1 MTYMLYEYVPR
12 TIFLISHSF
21 LIFHSQHVQTPT
33 LELDNGS
40 CNSAFDVTTQ
50 MPYAVTT
57 SYIGTF
63 SNYSNAECGLGG
75 IGHPGVWWKVTNT
88 GDEKVAY
95 IASLQ
100 NQWRFDHIS
109 VFSGPSCDNL
119 ACQVYLE
126 NGGFKRTLTWQAEAG
141 QTSYIYVWFDFIE
154 SLTPTFDISIEVSTS
169 RHIMDWKLFQY
180 ISNSY
185 FVPSGPKSRPVLE
198 DGNDQCETALE
209 VFNELPYS
217 EAEGST
223 YLGGRASS
231 FVDVECRLSAST
243 NLFQYMNSWYQITS
257 DRATNVTI
265 SYANLN
271 PNNPNDRVAVFR
283 GESCDQLICL
293 STGFGA
299 STGTRRWEVSPG
311 ETTYIA
317 VHGLLD
323 ITAPN
328 LYQLVVDVED
338 GGGGNVEV
346 TPFPTPSSVEVTPLP
361 TPSPMTSPPTTSI
374 EAAIATALGI
384 SQDLFGVSLLT
395 AEEID
400 HFESSVAGQ
409 TDDYWSGRGGNAP
422 VEDVDSNV
430 TVTNRDE
437 LMMDSNQDFVTVMY
451 DQTIVYRPTDPTFD
465 DIGSIVSEPFES
477 SESQAEF
484 VIRLRVGGGNLANVT
499 GSSEVRVST
508 ETSGEETSDT
518 PSTDPTSEVTSA
530 PSIGSGTC
538 RTEFSFWR
546 TFLTSAIALLLSLNV
561 FQS

>member
-1 MTYMLYEYVPR
+1 ML
-12 TIFLISHSF
+12 
-21 LIFHSQHVQTPT
+21 
-33 LELDNGS
+33 
-40 CNSAFDVTTQ
+40 A
-50 MPYAVTT
+50 
-57 SYIGTF
+57 
-63 SNYSNAECGLGG
+63 
-75 IGHPGVWWKVTNT
+75 
-88 GDEKVAY
+88 
-95 IASLQ
+95 
-100 NQWRFDHIS
+100 
-109 VFSGPSCDNL
+109 
-119 ACQVYLE
+119 
-126 NGGFKRTLTWQAEAG
+126 
-141 QTSYIYVWFDFIE
+141 
-154 SLTPTFDISIEVSTS
+154 
-169 RHIMDWKLFQY
+169 
-180 ISNSY
+180 
-185 FVPSGPKSRPVLE
+185 

-209 VFNELPYS
+209 ISDQLPYS
-217 EAEGST
+217 EVEGST
-223 YLGGRASS
+223 YLGGRPSS

-243 NLFQYMNSWYQITS
+243 NLFQYMNSWYQVTS

-265 SYANLN
+265 SYANL
-271 PNNPNDRVAVFR
+271 NPNDRVAVFR

-299 STGTRRWEVSPG
+299 SAGNRRWEVSPG

-328 LYQLVVDVED
+328 LYQLEVEVED
-338 GGGGNVEV
+338 GRGGNVEV
-346 TPFPTPSSVEVTPLP
+346 TPFPTPSSVEATPFP
-361 TPSPMTSPPTTSI
+361 TASPVTSPPTTPI
-374 EAAIATALGI
+374 EAVIATALGI

-409 TDDYWSGRGGNAP
+409 TDDYWSGRGGNSL

-437 LMMDSNQDFVTVMY
+437 LMMDSNQDFVTVVY

-465 DIGSIVSEPFES
+465 DIGSIVSEPFET

-538 RTEFSFWR
+538 RTEFSLWR
-546 TFLTSAIALLLSLNV
+546 TLASAMVLLLSLNV
-561 FQS
+561 FQSFK